1 MALDGGVTGPRLNGR
16 VTGPREGGVSLA
28 RVERLLIE
36 VEAPPWNAAWRCML
50 GFVLLASYPTWFAGG
65 MLAVL
70 GLLAW
75 LLGALVML
83 RVIPGVLR
91 RVLPLSESVQA
102 RWRQKRGLGR
112 MHDCHQWRKLF
123 WIGLGMAAYCVYSAS
138 APAAPMSVALGAMV
152 GGVIGMARWRRIVRT
167 EGAPRS

>member
-1 MALDGGVTGPRLNGR
+1 MALDGGVTGQ
-16 VTGPREGGVSLA
+16 REGDVSLT

-50 GFVLLASYPTWFAGG
+50 GFGLLASYPTWFAGG
-65 MLAVL
+65 ILPVL

-75 LLGALVML
+75 FLGALVML

-91 RVLPLSESVQA
+91 RTLPLSESVQT

-112 MHDCHQWRKLF
+112 TYDCYQWRKLL
-123 WIGLGMAAYCVYSAS
+123 WIGLGMVAYCLYSAS
-138 APAAPMSVALGAMV
+138 AQAAPMSVALGAMV
-152 GGVIGMARWRRIVRT
+152 GGGIGMARWQQIVRT
-167 EGAPRS
+167 KGAPGS

>member
-1 MALDGGVTGPRLNGR
+1 MAMHAGFRAFGELPYLVRRG
-16 VTGPREGGVSLA
+16 
-28 RVERLLIE
+28 
-36 VEAPPWNAAWRCML
+36 NACT
-50 GFVLLASYPTWFAGG
+50 F
-65 MLAVL
+65 L

-75 LLGALVML
+75 LLGVLVML

-112 MHDCHQWRKLF
+112 RYDCHQWRKLF
-123 WIGLGMAAYCVYSAS
+123 WIGLGMAAYCLYSAS
-138 APAAPMSVALGAMV
+138 AEAAPMSVALGSMV
-152 GGVIGMARWRRIVRT
+152 GGGIGMARWRRIVRT